1 MNKNAEYV
9 KNINGGRN
17 YMSLIGKEI
26 NEFKVQSFVN
36 GEFKEVSKEDV
47 LGK

>member
-1 MNKNAEYV
+1 
-9 KNINGGRN
+9 
-17 YMSLIGKEI
+17 MSLIGKEI

-47 LGK
+47 LGKWSRCV